1 MRIVIVSKKFD
12 NKKLISFLE
21 AEFPFAN
28 SSTFYKA
35 LRKKDIRI
43 NDIKISENT
52 VIHEGD
58 KIKLYIIDSFLFP
71 TYFDIPCIYED
82 ENILIVNKPKGIE
95 VNNCQISLAS
105 ILQDKY
111 SNKFIMPCHR
121 LDRNTSGLVL
131 FAKNSASFEI
141 LLEKFKTHEIKK
153 FYKCKVL
160 GTFDKKHGILK
171 AYLFKDTKKSMVY
184 ISQNPEKG
192 YKEIIT
198 EYTVISE
205 NTAENYSILEVIL
218 HTRSYPSDPCSF
230 VSYRSPNNRRSVN
243 MA

>member
-1 MRIVIVSKKFD
+1 MRTVIVSKKFD
-12 NKKLISFLE
+12 NNKLISFLE

-35 LRKKDIRI
+35 LRKRDIRI
-43 NDIKISENT
+43 NDVRVSENI

-58 KIKLYIIDSFLFP
+58 KITLYIIDSFLFSA
-71 TYFDIPCIYED
+71 YFDIRCIYED
-82 ENILIVNKPKGIE
+82 ENILVVNKPKGIE
-95 VNNCQISLAS
+95 VNSSQVSLTS

-111 SNKFIMPCHR
+111 SSKSIMPCHR

-131 FAKNSASFEI
+131 FAKNSASLEI

-153 FYKCKVL
+153 LYKCKVL
-160 GTFDKKHGILK
+160 GTFAKKHAILK

-184 ISQNPEKG
+184 IRQNPEKG

-218 HTRSYPSDPCSF
+218 HTRSHPSNSCPF
-230 VSYRSPNNRRSVN
+230 ILYRSSYNR
-243 MA
+243 